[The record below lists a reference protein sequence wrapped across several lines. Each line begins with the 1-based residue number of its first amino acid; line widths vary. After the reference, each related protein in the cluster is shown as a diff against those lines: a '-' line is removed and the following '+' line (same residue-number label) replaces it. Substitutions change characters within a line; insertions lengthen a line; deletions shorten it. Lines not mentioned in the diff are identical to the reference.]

1 MKKLKVSFV
10 FVEVFKKCV
19 DEEWKCV
26 ERDLKPVL
34 EELEEDSENR
44 QTPDSLIS
52 EEDTVDR

>member
-1 MKKLKVSFV
+1 M
-10 FVEVFKKCV
+10 
-19 DEEWKCV
+19 